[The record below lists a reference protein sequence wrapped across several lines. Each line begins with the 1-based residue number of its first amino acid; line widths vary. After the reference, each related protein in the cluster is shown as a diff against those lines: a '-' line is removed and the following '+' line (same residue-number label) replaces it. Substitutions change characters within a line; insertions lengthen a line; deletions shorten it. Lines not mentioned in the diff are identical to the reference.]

1 MLKNY
6 FNYIRYLQFMLLV
19 ILLIL
24 LGVQHG
30 RAQTVTPAIV
40 NSTGN
45 TYAQS
50 DITYE
55 WRWWNLENIKTIAD
69 QSSLPHSQVKF
80 IISAIDSLQKDISK
94 NARLDSVVNRK

>member
-1 MLKNY
+1 
-6 FNYIRYLQFMLLV
+6 MLLV

-55 WRWWNLENIKTIAD
+55 W
-69 QSSLPHSQVKF
+69 
-80 IISAIDSLQKDISK
+80 
-94 NARLDSVVNRK
+94 SVGEMALVEFRKHQDHRRPEQPATFTG